1 MNKIY
6 YSVRR
11 PSSVVRRMAWLL
23 IVNSIFFVVTLSEYL
38 ICMKYITNQYN
49 YKNQWFNVLLSV
61 MFTPFY
67 SCFFFQNWGRLKG
80 YFAPERRH
88 FLKYPVGTAVLYTVE
103 TVLVF
108 YALNTA
114 TLSYY
119 TILRSGFIIF
129 NIPWFKYLLKKP
141 VTRLYYAGC
150 GALVVSH
157 GFAVAQYITH
167 YADADTG
174 VGLNTIIIF
183 VSCFLNSAYNNVIE
197 YAMTRHGGGGG
208 ITNVDFQ
215 ILFQVSYFL
224 IAVPWA
230 VYYTVEYTPPITTT
244 TLTMYFF
251 IAFGLQLYMF
261 NKIYILNHKDTTIPA
276 NILLGGLDLVRR
288 VIQLTYSFVCF
299 NEPFDA
305 MIGVS
310 LAFLGLSG
318 GLLLFQYI
326 QDYRAGAGAI
336 GIELSLSRKRH
347 HRFIDADDAHD
358 TDDADYAH
366 DADDEAI
373 GVGAR
378 AELSV

>member
-1 MNKIY
+1 
-6 YSVRR
+6 
-11 PSSVVRRMAWLL
+11 
-23 IVNSIFFVVTLSEYL
+23 
-38 ICMKYITNQYN
+38 
-49 YKNQWFNVLLSV
+49 
-61 MFTPFY
+61 
-67 SCFFFQNWGRLKG
+67 
-80 YFAPERRH
+80 
-88 FLKYPVGTAVLYTVE
+88 VLYTVE

-157 GFAVAQYITH
+157 SVAVAQYITH

-174 VGLNTIIIF
+174 VGLITIIIF

-197 YAMTRHGGGGG
+197 YAMTRHGGGGGG

-326 QDYRAGAGAI
+326 QDYRAGAGAGAI